1 MDTFVGFDSAWTDNP
16 KAPGAITA
24 VSLQD
29 GNAVGWHPPRLVSFD
44 GALAFIREVLS
55 TDGVTLVALDQPT
68 IVANATSMRPVE
80 RAAASLISW
89 LGGGVQPS
97 NTGRVGMF
105 CADSPLWRFLS
116 ALGAE
121 ESPEAARTARDGLF
135 LMEVFPAIA
144 LASLHPDF
152 FGRLAAPRYN
162 PGRRKTF
169 RPEDWARV
177 AGAAAAEA
185 EALGCKDLAAWCHQ
199 AGALPRPT
207 KADQD
212 MLDAALCTCIAIRW
226 RRCPREQ
233 SLLLGDLSSGY
244 MVMPVSPTVRSR
256 LSEAAHR
263 VGVAVDGSPA

>member
-1 MDTFVGFDSAWTDNP
+1 MDTFVGFDSAWTNNS
-16 KAPGAITA
+16 KSPGAIAA
-24 VSLQD
+24 VSIQD
-29 GNAVGWHPPRLVSFD
+29 GKAVDWHPPRLVSFE
-44 GALAFIREVLS
+44 GALAFIREVRS
-55 TDGVTLVALDQPT
+55 PDGVTLIALDQPT

-105 CADSPLWRFLS
+105 CADSPIWRFLS

-121 ESPEAARTARDGLF
+121 ENPEAARTAHSGLF

-144 LASLHPDF
+144 LASLHPNF

-162 PGRRKTF
+162 PDRRKTY
-169 RPEDWARV
+169 RPADWVQV
-177 AGAAAAEA
+177 ADAAAAEA
-185 EALGCKDLAAWCHQ
+185 EALNCGDLTAWCHQ

-212 MLDAALCTCIAIRW
+212 MLDAALCTCVAVRW
-226 RRCPREQ
+226 RRAPRDQ
-233 SLLLGDLSSGY
+233 SLLL
-244 MVMPVSPTVRSR
+244 
-256 LSEAAHR
+256 
-263 VGVAVDGSPA
+263 